1 MSTTKTS
8 LRRTVAFGY
17 RLRPRG
23 RIEVYEGSDEIHRDF
38 VPVERVVEV
47 HKRFFDLDVSG
58 VYNLGTGKAQSFM
71 DVART
76 VALETN
82 AEIVTV
88 PMPEISGYQRYTQ
101 ADMTKTNAL
110 L

>member
-1 MSTTKTS
+1 
-8 LRRTVAFGY
+8 
-17 RLRPRG
+17 
-23 RIEVYEGSDEIHRDF
+23 
-38 VPVERVVEV
+38 
-47 HKRFFDLDVSG
+47 
-58 VYNLGTGKAQSFM
+58 M

>member
-1 MSTTKTS
+1 
-8 LRRTVAFGY
+8 
-17 RLRPRG
+17 
-23 RIEVYEGSDEIHRDF
+23 